1 MTTPCQTTDL
11 KVYLINLDRATERL
25 ARMTYRLNAVPLA
38 FERVP
43 AVDGRS
49 LTFPTPD
56 FSELSFKLLHGRRRI
71 PSEVGCYLSHVEC
84 ARRLLATDARYA
96 LILEDDVAFSDD
108 FAEVLE
114 AAVACSASW
123 DILRLSELNT
133 GPKLPYAPLI
143 GQRNLAVALLR
154 EKGAGAYVIN
164 RRAAEWFV
172 KRLVPMRLSWD
183 IAFDLE
189 YLSGLRASFVYPVPA
204 DQRTETVSQIQNDV
218 RSAKL
223 PRWRYLSVLPYR
235 AYLESTRVV
244 MRLYRLIRLRVS
256 ETWIVAGADKKD

>member
-1 MTTPCQTTDL
+1 MTTTRQTTDL

-25 ARMTYRLNAVPLA
+25 ARMTNRLNAVPLA

-49 LTFPTPD
+49 LTFPMPE
-56 FSELSFKLLHGRRRI
+56 FSELSFKILHGRRRI

-84 ARRLLATDARYA
+84 ARRLLATNARHA

-114 AAVACSASW
+114 AAIARSESW

-133 GPKLPYAPLI
+133 GPKVPYAPI
-143 GQRNLAVALLR
+143 TGQRNLAVALLR

-172 KRLVPMRLSWD
+172 KGLIPMRLSWD

-189 YLSGLRASFVYPVPA
+189 YLNGLRAAFVYPVPA
-204 DQRTETVSQIQNDV
+204 DQRTEAVSQIQNDV
-218 RSAKL
+218 GSAKL
-223 PRWRYLSVLPYR
+223 PRWRYLTVLPYR
-235 AYLESTRVV
+235 AFLEITRAA
-244 MRLYRLIRLRVS
+244 MRLSRLIRLRVS
-256 ETWIVAGADKKD
+256 GLSTIATANKVL